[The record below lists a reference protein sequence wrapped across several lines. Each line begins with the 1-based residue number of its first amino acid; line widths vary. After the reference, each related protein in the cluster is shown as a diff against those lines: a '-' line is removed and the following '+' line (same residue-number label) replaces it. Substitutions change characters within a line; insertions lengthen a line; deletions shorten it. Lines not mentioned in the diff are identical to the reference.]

1 MKNSS
6 IYILLLV
13 YSILAAL
20 TIFFF
25 HGTGDGA
32 DSVMHYLFARYAPR
46 HPELYFNHWAKPVYV
61 LLASPFAQFGFP
73 GIKLFNAIVTGFS
86 IFFTFSIAQLLNFK
100 NALVAAVILL
110 LAPQYYAITFSGLT
124 EPLFALFVSLGV
136 YAALRGKYLA
146 AALVI
151 SFLPFVRSEGL
162 IIIGVFGIY
171 FLLKGKWRFIPA
183 LMFGHVVYSLAGVF
197 VHHDILWVFT
207 KIPYANMGSPYGSG
221 RLAHFVI
228 QFYYMVGAPIYILF
242 WIGTVVI
249 IYKAAKR
256 TAGHD
261 LFVLVLLGFFAFF
274 IAHTLFWY
282 LGIFNSMGLKRV
294 LAGVMP
300 LAAIIALAG
309 LNFLTEEIFKE
320 RKSLRNAVQFALL
333 AYICIFPFT
342 SNKAALKWERD
353 LSPLADQEAA
363 ASAAEFI
370 RQGTG
375 TQHRFLFN
383 HPYLSHALDIDH
395 FDVNRRIDLNAPSL
409 QNTKAGDVVI
419 WTDAFSP
426 YDLTKET
433 LDNSPRLEYLYNSR
447 VLEGKTTIV
456 YSVYEVK

>member
-25 HGTGDGA
+25 QGTGDGA

-61 LLASPFAQFGFP
+61 LLASPFAQLGFP
-73 GIKLFNAIVTGFS
+73 GIKLFNAIVTGFTV
-86 IFFTFSIAQLLNFK
+86 FFTFRIAQLLKFK
-100 NALVAAVILL
+100 NTLVAAMILL
-110 LAPQYYAITFSGLT
+110 FAPQYYAITFSGLT
-124 EPLFALFVSLGV
+124 EPLFALFVSLGI

-162 IIIGVFGIY
+162 IMIGVFGIY
-171 FLLKGKWRFIPA
+171 FLLNGKWKFIPA
-183 LMFGHVVYSLAGVF
+183 LMFGNVVYSLAGFF

-242 WIGTVVI
+242 WIGTVAI
-249 IYKAAKR
+249 IYKAVKR
-256 TAGHD
+256 TAG
-261 LFVLVLLGFFAFF
+261 LNLLILVLLGFFAFF

-300 LAAIIALAG
+300 MAAIIALAG
-309 LNFLTEEIFKE
+309 FNFLSEEIFKE
-320 RKSLRNAVQFALL
+320 RKSLRDGLQFALL
-333 AYICIFPFT
+333 AYICVFPFT
-342 SNKAALKWERD
+342 SNKAALKWDRD

-363 ASAAEFI
+363 ASTAGFI
-370 RQGTG
+370 REHGG
-375 TQHRFLFN
+375 VSRRFLFN

-409 QNTKAGDVVI
+409 QSIKAGDIII

-426 YDLTKET
+426 SDLTEET
-433 LDNSPRLEYLYNSR
+433 LDSFPRLENLYNSR
-447 VLEGKTTIV
+447 VLEGKTTVV
-456 YSVYEVK
+456 YSVYKVK